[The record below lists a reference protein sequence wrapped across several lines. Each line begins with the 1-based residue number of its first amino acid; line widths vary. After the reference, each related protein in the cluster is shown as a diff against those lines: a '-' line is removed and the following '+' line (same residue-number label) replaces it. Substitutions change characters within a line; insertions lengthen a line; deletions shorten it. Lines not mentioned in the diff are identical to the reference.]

1 MASIMT
7 DDGPIPGK
15 LPQTLSAQELAW
27 LTGLTQSRIGQLAS
41 QGVVVRVDR
50 DAYSTASIRRLFEHQ
65 RERNIGPSKWNSAR
79 SDLATERAAMAKLNR
94 LEREG
99 ELMRRDVVREIS
111 CGIVAAARD
120 RFLGMPAKLAH
131 RLAVEPKPAGCER
144 ILYVQVCEILQDLAG
159 LEVVAERA
167 DGQRGKAHSPR
178 R

>member
-1 MASIMT
+1 MT

-50 DAYSTASIRRLFEHQ
+50 DTYAIASIRRLFEHQ
-65 RERNIGPSKWNSAR
+65 RERNVGPSKWNTAR
-79 SDLATERAAMAKLNR
+79 SALATERARMAKLNR
-94 LEREG
+94 EEREG
-99 ELMRRDVVREIS
+99 ELVRRDTVREMS
-111 CGIVAAARD
+111 CAIVAATRD
-120 RFLGMPAKLAH
+120 RFLGLPAKLAH

-144 ILYVQVCEILQDLAG
+144 ILYDQVCEILQELAG
-159 LEVVAERA
+159 LEVVASRVVA
-167 DGQRGKAHSPR
+167 DGQRSKAHSPR